1 MHRMNWQQ
9 GPHLH
14 QAPCRTPLQ
23 LLGGHEPPT
32 KSMWTAPMQT
42 AGEPE
47 CASPCRPPPPFVE
60 AQLAFASSTAPLAT
74 PLAMLETSARRTP
87 AAAAPP
93 SLASSVGPSPAAARP
108 SPAAARPSPAPP
120 GPLLPSPTLDMI
132 AAQTWIY
139 PTNLPLRPYQ
149 HSIARCALLH
159 NTLVSLPTGMGKTL
173 IASVVMYN
181 LSRWFPSSR
190 LAFLAPTKPLV
201 HQQIRALRK
210 CVGVQGNLCAELT
223 GNQKSAER
231 SRLWRSCRFF
241 FLTPQESHAL
251 YFSAFLC
258 PFFHLSHIFPLFIT
272 AMFFPICRH
281 STMTSRVAL
290 VPRKSSR
297 SVSHPVSHPGS
308 HPIPR
313 PASHLISRAVSRPVF
328 AFVTHHFSHSSH
340 PIFPICLPPQC
351 LVVDEAHKAMGQH
364 AYVLAVQRLAARNG
378 GFRILGLS
386 ATPGTNAAA
395 LQQVVTSLRI
405 ERLEVRHEDSVD
417 VVGTMHERAMET
429 KEVCTTALFD
439 AARHAVLATYRAL
452 LNQASL
458 TPHFPHM
465 SHLIFP
471 ICKMYHRHLN
481 LLFCSSP
488 RSARCSLTNATRIAS
503 NSTRS
508 SSGCSALRRIRRSTC
523 FATRSSEPKPPLN
536 HPHSITFNQ
545 PPPINESSPPG
556 LLSPSAARHRLLCR
570 HGARADVMPRLCI
583 GARALPARNGEL
595 LRGARQGQKE
605 GRAGRAPQEK
615 GARAALRLAAME

>member
-1 MHRMNWQQ
+1 MTSASAIALAYPAAAAWVPDAGGACEASRPPLSTPHIHPPGVPSTHNAPGCPLDGPCNGLSNVRMMHPQAMGVAANENGTNWQGVPQVHRMNWQQ

-241 FLTPQESHAL
+241 FLSPQESHAL

-272 AMFFPICRH
+272 AMFF
-281 STMTSRVAL
+281 
-290 VPRKSSR
+290 
-297 SVSHPVSHPGS
+297 
-308 HPIPR
+308 
-313 PASHLISRAVSRPVF
+313 F
-328 AFVTHHFSHSSH
+328 FF
-340 PIFPICLPPQC
+340 
-351 LVVDEAHKAMGQH
+351 
-364 AYVLAVQRLAARNG
+364 
-378 GFRILGLS
+378 
-386 ATPGTNAAA
+386 
-395 LQQVVTSLRI
+395 
-405 ERLEVRHEDSVD
+405 
-417 VVGTMHERAMET
+417 
-429 KEVCTTALFD
+429 
-439 AARHAVLATYRAL
+439 
-452 LNQASL
+452 
-458 TPHFPHM
+458 
-465 SHLIFP
+465 
-471 ICKMYHRHLN
+471 
-481 LLFCSSP
+481 
-488 RSARCSLTNATRIAS
+488 
-503 NSTRS
+503 
-508 SSGCSALRRIRRSTC
+508 
-523 FATRSSEPKPPLN
+523 
-536 HPHSITFNQ
+536 
-545 PPPINESSPPG
+545 
-556 LLSPSAARHRLLCR
+556 
-570 HGARADVMPRLCI
+570 
-583 GARALPARNGEL
+583 
-595 LRGARQGQKE
+595 
-605 GRAGRAPQEK
+605 
-615 GARAALRLAAME
+615 